1 MSSPSFQCQSLSDAQ
16 LDGLVNER
24 ARFKQRSHDT
34 HTQTHK
40 PQLESSSPITSSST
54 TAACELSPQI
64 DVVLLGDSMLERFQ
78 TTGKYTHIGQLQY
91 PRVFNG
97 GVGGD
102 KIENV
107 LYRIRLGLL
116 SMLNA
121 RNPKLVVIQ
130 IGTNNLQ
137 PKRSLHGLHLDN
149 YRLLLQTLFRILPVH
164 TQILVTGLFKRTD
177 VDEQCVLQS
186 NMDIKEIVNTMNTRG
201 TERQAE
207 NNYRVHWMEPPEEIQ
222 KDHLADNVHLN
233 LHGYRLWDDKLFPK
247 IQQLLN
253 MYQSK

>member
-1 MSSPSFQCQSLSDAQ
+1 MSSASFQRQSLSDNQ
-16 LDGLVNER
+16 LEGLINER

-34 HTQTHK
+34 HTQTHQ
-40 PQLESSSPITSSST
+40 PQLESSSLINSSLTT
-54 TAACELSPQI
+54 TACEFPQQI
-64 DVVLLGDSMLERFQ
+64 DVVLLGDSMLERFK
-78 TTGKYTHIGQLQY
+78 TTGKNTQIGQLQY

-116 SMLNA
+116 RMLKA
-121 RNPKLVVIQ
+121 KNPKLVVIQ

-149 YRLLLQTLFRILPVH
+149 YRLLLQAILRLLSAQ
-164 TQILVTGLFKRTD
+164 TQILVTGLFKRRD

-186 NMDIKEIVNTMNTRG
+186 NVDIKQIVYTINTQETNG
-201 TERQAE
+201 QAE
-207 NNYRVHWMEPPEEIQ
+207 ANHRVHWMEPPEEIQ

-233 LHGYRLWDDKLFPK
+233 LYGYQIWDDKLYSK

-253 MYQSK
+253 T

>member
-1 MSSPSFQCQSLSDAQ
+1 MSSTSFQRQSLSDTQ
-16 LDGLVNER
+16 LEGLINER

-34 HTQTHK
+34 HTQTHQ
-40 PQLESSSPITSSST
+40 PQLESSSSINSSLT
-54 TAACELSPQI
+54 TIAREFPPQI
-64 DVVLLGDSMLERFQ
+64 DVVLLGDSMLERFK
-78 TTGKYTHIGQLQY
+78 TTGKDTQIGQLQY
-91 PRVFNG
+91 PRVFNA

-116 SMLNA
+116 SMLKA
-121 RNPKLVVIQ
+121 KNPKLVVIQ

-149 YRLLLQTLFRILPVH
+149 YRLLLQASLRLLPTQ
-164 TQILVTGLFKRTD
+164 TQILVTGLFKRKD

-186 NMDIKEIVNTMNTRG
+186 NMDIKQIINTINTQE
-201 TERQAE
+201 TDRQAE
-207 NNYRVHWMEPPEEIQ
+207 ENYRVHWMEPPAEIQ
-222 KDHLADNVHLN
+222 QDHLADNVHLN
-233 LHGYRLWDDKLFPK
+233 LYGYQIWDDKLYSK

-253 MYQSK
+253 T